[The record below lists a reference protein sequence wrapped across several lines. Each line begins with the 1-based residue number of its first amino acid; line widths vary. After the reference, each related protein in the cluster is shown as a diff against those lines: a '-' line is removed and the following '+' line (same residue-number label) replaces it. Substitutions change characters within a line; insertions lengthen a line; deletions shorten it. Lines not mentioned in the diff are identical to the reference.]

1 MKNFLLLLGTQ
12 KCGTTW
18 LSNQLKLHLE
28 FESCNIKD
36 KNLSAKQLNFLKIVE
51 VNVRDFFFLD
61 QEFWFFSKY

>member
-28 FESCNIKD
+28 FESCNIKEWRSIR
-36 KNLSAKQLNFLKIVE
+36 KAT
-51 VNVRDFFFLD
+51 
-61 QEFWFFSKY
+61 EFSQNGK

>member
-28 FESCNIKD
+28 FESCNIKEWR
-36 KNLSAKQLNFLKIVE
+36 SMQ
-51 VNVRDFFFLD
+51 
-61 QEFWFFSKY
+61 S